1 MKITK
6 KFIAIPV
13 VVLVAAAA
21 FALPASAATPARYV
35 TVNAEG
41 VVQVTPDAVR
51 INASVSLV
59 AGTSAQALSK
69 TSTAAAKV
77 RAALIAKKIATKDIK
92 TTSISVYPEYNY
104 TQDKGSVQIGYRA
117 SQSFEVIVRNA
128 ASAGAVVD
136 DVVAAAGDDVQ
147 IQGATPFVLDS
158 AKATA
163 SARAAAVANARAKA
177 KSYAELLDVKLG
189 KVTYLVENSS
199 PVSYTPI
206 MGVAK
211 AADSM
216 ATEIDLGNQDVTV
229 SITIRWSLI

>member
-21 FALPASAATPARYV
+21 FALPASAATPERYV

-136 DVVAAAGDDVQ
+136 DVVTAAGDDVQ

-199 PVSYTPI
+199 PVSYSPI
-206 MGVAK
+206 MGIAK

-229 SITIRWSLI
+229 SITIRWSLL

>member
-1 MKITK
+1 MKLTK
-6 KFIAIPV
+6 KLIAIPV

-21 FALPASAATPARYV
+21 FALPASAATPERYV

-41 VVQVTPDAVR
+41 IVQVTPDAVR

-77 RAALIAKKIATKDIK
+77 RAALVAKKIATKDIK

-199 PVSYTPI
+199 PVSYTPL

-211 AADSM
+211 AADSG

-229 SITIRWSLI
+229 SITIRWSLL

>member
-21 FALPASAATPARYV
+21 FALPASAATPERYV

-136 DVVAAAGDDVQ
+136 DVVTAAGDDVQ

-211 AADSM
+211 AADSG

-229 SITIRWSLI
+229 SITIRWSLL

>member
-1 MKITK
+1 MKLTK
-6 KFIAIPV
+6 KYIAIPV
-13 VVLVAAAA
+13 VALVAAAA
-21 FALPASAATPARYV
+21 FAWPASAATPARYV

-77 RAALIAKKIATKDIK
+77 RAALVAKKIATKDIK

-136 DVVAAAGDDVQ
+136 DVVTAAGDDVQ

-211 AADSM
+211 AADSG

-229 SITIRWSLI
+229 SITIRWSLL

>member
-1 MKITK
+1 MKLTK
-6 KFIAIPV
+6 KYIAIPV
-13 VVLVAAAA
+13 VALVAAAA

-77 RAALIAKKIATKDIK
+77 RAALVAKKIATKDIK

-211 AADSM
+211 AADSG

-229 SITIRWSLI
+229 SITIRWSLL

>member
-1 MKITK
+1 MKLK
-6 KFIAIPV
+6 KKIIAIPV
-13 VVLVAAAA
+13 AVLVAAAA
-21 FALPASAATPARYV
+21 FALPVSAATPERYV

-77 RAALIAKKIATKDIK
+77 RAALVAKKIATKDIK

-199 PVSYTPI
+199 PVSYQPL

-211 AADSM
+211 SADTG

-229 SITIRWSLI
+229 SITIRWSLL

>member
-1 MKITK
+1 MKLTK
-6 KFIAIPV
+6 KIIAIPV

-21 FALPASAATPARYV
+21 FALPASAATPERYV
-35 TVNAEG
+35 TVNTEG

-77 RAALIAKKIATKDIK
+77 RAALVAKKIATKDIK

-158 AKATA
+158 TKSAEA
-163 SARAAAVANARAKA
+163 ARAVAVKNAKA
-177 KSYAELLDVKLG
+177 KAASYAKLLGVKLG
-189 KVTYLVENSS
+189 KVTYIVENYAPASYPVQSMLGKAEDASS
-199 PVSYTPI
+199 TV
-206 MGVAK
+206 V
-211 AADSM
+211 
-216 ATEIDLGNQDVTV
+216 DLGQQDVTV
-229 SITIRWSLI
+229 SVTVRWALL

>member
-1 MKITK
+1 MKLTK
-6 KFIAIPV
+6 KYIAIPV
-13 VVLVAAAA
+13 VALVAAAA
-21 FALPASAATPARYV
+21 FALPASAATPERYV

-77 RAALIAKKIATKDIK
+77 RAALVAKKIATKDIK
-92 TTSISVYPEYNY
+92 TTSITVYPEYNY

-199 PVSYTPI
+199 PVSYAPI

-211 AADSM
+211 AADTG

-229 SITIRWSLI
+229 SITIRWSLL